1 MTTKRKTFD
10 CVEMKR
16 QSQEVLLREFRSRRQ
31 EFDSLAEFLNAKVRE
46 SEPAAAIWGKFS
58 GGESPTDRQST

>member
-1 MTTKRKTFD
+1 MTTKSKTFD

-16 QSQEVLLREFRSRRQ
+16 QSQEVLLHEFHSRRQ

-46 SEPAAAIWGKFS
+46 SEQAAAIWSKFS
-58 GGESPTDRQST
+58 SGESLIDPHST

>member
-1 MTTKRKTFD
+1 MTTKSKTFD

-16 QSQEVLLREFRSRRQ
+16 QSQEALLREFHSRRQ

-46 SEPAAAIWGKFS
+46 SEQAAAIWGKFS
-58 GGESPTDRQST
+58 SGESPTDLQST